1 MSQTAAPKFEGKRI
15 PFACMAPA
23 LTDETLDRYRQLAA
37 AAAGP
42 VRDSMLACL
51 VPIGNWWELPDS
63 KRTDGERLKI
73 MRPVSGT
80 FEGSS
85 REMYREIVY
94 DLAPLEDSHKEQLDD
109 LIPWSHEIAAMQG
122 LFETI
127 PAEQKELRDAAFHLL
142 WHLKEL
148 DLGREPATLDRLR

>member
-1 MSQTAAPKFEGKRI
+1 MSESAAAKLEGKPI
-15 PFACMAPA
+15 PFACLAPV
-23 LTDETLDRYRQLAA
+23 LTDESLDRYRQLAA
-37 AAAGP
+37 SAPGP

-51 VPIGNWWELPDS
+51 VAVDHWWELPAS
-63 KRTDGERLKI
+63 TRTDGDRLKLL
-73 MRPVSGT
+73 RRVAAGEPRT
-80 FEGSS
+80 ET
-85 REMYREIVY
+85 VY
-94 DLAPLEDSHKEQLDD
+94 DLVPLEDAHREQLDE

-122 LFETI
+122 LFDTI

>member
-1 MSQTAAPKFEGKRI
+1 MSQTAAAKYEGKPI

-51 VPIGNWWELPDS
+51 VAIGHWWELPDS
-63 KRTDGERLKI
+63 SRTDGDRLKLL
-73 MRPVSGT
+73 RRAAAGEPRSET
-80 FEGSS
+80 
-85 REMYREIVY
+85 VY
-94 DLAPLEDSHKEQLDD
+94 ELVPLEETHKDQLDD
-109 LIPWSHEIAAMQG
+109 LIPWPHEIAAMQG
-122 LFETI
+122 LFDTI
-127 PAEQKELRDAAFHLL
+127 PVEQKELRDAAFHLL